1 MRLLLLFYCVYA
13 YSTKCNKCIYFKNI
27 FPKHKYC
34 IYYQEYLK
42 EIDKNCS
49 IYKLKNIDW

>member
-1 MRLLLLFYCVYA
+1 MRLLLLIYCVYA

-49 IYKLKNIDW
+49 IYKLKDLNW